1 MKLRMPLPSDSIQVP
16 TVQCMT
22 KKNEGRCQA
31 LYDLVEP
38 YDAFVGKF
46 VSRPHGLA
54 TDRPQEY
61 LACVQ
66 LVRSFR
72 LLIGGLWL
80 SASGYSYLSPNLG
93 RTIWEIAIRLLYSQ
107 KDPTAAT
114 LGFFIHAD
122 IRQIEA
128 MEAELAYRNSN
139 TIPVGHLPENCRTAQ
154 EHRAWLEGV
163 AQARGVDIA
172 SAVKIFGQG
181 SSYRPVAAG
190 GRIASVASCVEELRR
205 VADARVAEGIASR
218 GELRGSC

>member
-1 MKLRMPLPSDSIQVP
+1 MCDLA
-16 TVQCMT
+16 

-38 YDAFVGKF
+38 YDAFVGRF
-46 VSRPHGLA
+46 VNRAHGLT
-54 TDRPQEY
+54 TDRPQDY
-61 LACVQ
+61 LSCVL

-80 SASGYSYLSPNLG
+80 SASGYSDLSPNLG
-93 RTIWEIAIRLLYSQ
+93 RTIWEIAIRLLYFQ

-139 TIPVGHLPENCRTAQ
+139 RIPVGHLPESCRTTQ

-163 AQARGVDIA
+163 AQAQGVDIV
-172 SAVKIFGQG
+172 SAVKTFGHLNP
-181 SSYRPVAAG
+181 SS
-190 GRIASVASCVEELRR
+190 
-205 VADARVAEGIASR
+205 ARWVTEQQQVG
-218 GELRGSC
+218 